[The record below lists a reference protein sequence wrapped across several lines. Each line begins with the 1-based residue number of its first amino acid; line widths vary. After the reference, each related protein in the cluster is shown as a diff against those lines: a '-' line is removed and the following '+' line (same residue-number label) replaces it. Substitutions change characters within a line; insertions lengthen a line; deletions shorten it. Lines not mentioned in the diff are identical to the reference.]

1 MSQSGEGETSDLS
14 RIVEEQNATINYL
27 RAQLKEF
34 LDLKRTLREGGYYES
49 ESPKVN
55 RQTSRGDDLKV
66 DIPEFEGRLDGDEFL
81 EWVRTVE
88 RVFDYKNTDE
98 EKKVKIVALK
108 LRKYAS
114 TWWANK
120 CAKREREGKDK
131 IRSWEKMKK
140 QMKEKFLPS
149 YYMQE
154 NFTKLQHLQQDGR
167 SVEEYGREFETMIMR
182 CDLKE
187 DDHQTLVRFLNGL
200 DSKIRNIVEL
210 QPYACL
216 DDLINLAHKVDKQQ
230 RTKMKETSRFTSA
243 RTTNFNSYQEN
254 TPHSYSKAHSQDSTA
269 LQNNNSKQPLSMPN
283 TPKPNTNSFTPRRC
297 FKCQGLGHISSE
309 CPNRKMVNLVEF
321 DDHQEENEEDFCD
334 DAELDEEIIYPDE
347 GELLVMRRA
356 LSGVKAKD
364 PNPQREAI
372 FHTKCTVK
380 GKICSLI
387 IDGGSCTNVASKTMV
402 DKLNLTATPH
412 PKPYMIQWLNQ
423 NKAMENIIRLNVGGP
438 TVDPSE
444 DSGLRRTWFGID
456 DDYMIYGLNSTI
468 SYDDTTIN
476 YTVATLSYTAPELVY
491 LTMREMGPYVGELK
505 KNQNLTWLFEVDVG
519 FNYLVRLHF
528 CELDSTINSNDQRSF
543 DVSINN
549 QMGAHDIDVFAL
561 TGGIFIPM
569 YRDFVTLFEG
579 SDTIIASVETRGLL
593 SVTLTPD
600 PTTTYND
607 VMLNGLEIF
616 KLSSSNG
623 SLAAPNP
630 TLAAPNPTF
639 PLQRIGIGI
648 CMLIALILLY
658 KKMNSMIEK
667 SKEIETLLKQHGS
680 LGPKRHTY
688 ADLKRITNSFKIKL
702 GEGGYGIV
710 YKGKLHCG
718 DQVAVKILKRSS
730 NRDMDMVEFINE
742 VASIG
747 NTNHKNIVKLLGF
760 CYEGS
765 KRALIY
771 DYMPCGSL
779 EKFTHGGRDEN
790 NQQLS
795 WKSLF
800 EIAIGIAR
808 GLEYLHQGCNTR
820 ILHFDIKPQN
830 ILLDE
835 NYCPKISDFG
845 LAKICPQKDSI
856 ISMSDAR
863 GTGVYIAHEVFF
875 KRFGGVSHKSDVYSY
890 GMWVLEIV
898 GCRKNIDAKLE
909 HSSEQY
915 FPHWIYKQ
923 LEEVEEIDQIDTTNN
938 NEGSVLKRKMVV
950 VGLWCIQTNPFT
962 RPNMTRVV
970 EMLEGT
976 LDLLQI
982 PPIPSL
988 ASPLRSHEISTTLD
1002 EILLGGLFVS
1012 SI

>member
-1 MSQSGEGETSDLS
+1 
-14 RIVEEQNATINYL
+14 
-27 RAQLKEF
+27 
-34 LDLKRTLREGGYYES
+34 
-49 ESPKVN
+49 
-55 RQTSRGDDLKV
+55 
-66 DIPEFEGRLDGDEFL
+66 
-81 EWVRTVE
+81 
-88 RVFDYKNTDE
+88 
-98 EKKVKIVALK
+98 
-108 LRKYAS
+108 
-114 TWWANK
+114 
-120 CAKREREGKDK
+120 
-131 IRSWEKMKK
+131 
-140 QMKEKFLPS
+140 
-149 YYMQE
+149 
-154 NFTKLQHLQQDGR
+154 
-167 SVEEYGREFETMIMR
+167 
-182 CDLKE
+182 
-187 DDHQTLVRFLNGL
+187 
-200 DSKIRNIVEL
+200 
-210 QPYACL
+210 
-216 DDLINLAHKVDKQQ
+216 
-230 RTKMKETSRFTSA
+230 
-243 RTTNFNSYQEN
+243 
-254 TPHSYSKAHSQDSTA
+254 
-269 LQNNNSKQPLSMPN
+269 
-283 TPKPNTNSFTPRRC
+283 
-297 FKCQGLGHISSE
+297 
-309 CPNRKMVNLVEF
+309 
-321 DDHQEENEEDFCD
+321 
-334 DAELDEEIIYPDE
+334 
-347 GELLVMRRA
+347 
-356 LSGVKAKD
+356 
-364 PNPQREAI
+364 
-372 FHTKCTVK
+372 
-380 GKICSLI
+380 
-387 IDGGSCTNVASKTMV
+387 
-402 DKLNLTATPH
+402 
-412 PKPYMIQWLNQ
+412 
-423 NKAMENIIRLNVGGP
+423 
-438 TVDPSE
+438 
-444 DSGLRRTWFGID
+444 
-456 DDYMIYGLNSTI
+456 
-468 SYDDTTIN
+468 
-476 YTVATLSYTAPELVY
+476 
-491 LTMREMGPYVGELK
+491 
-505 KNQNLTWLFEVDVG
+505 
-519 FNYLVRLHF
+519 
-528 CELDSTINSNDQRSF
+528 
-543 DVSINN
+543 
-549 QMGAHDIDVFAL
+549 MGAQNIDVFAL

-579 SDTIIASVETRGLL
+579 SGTNKASVETRGPL
-593 SVTLTPD
+593 SVTLTPN
-600 PTTTYND
+600 PTGTYDD

-616 KLSSSNG
+616 KLSSSN
-623 SLAAPNP
+623 P
-630 TLAAPNPTF
+630 TLAAPNPNIPMNLTS
-639 PLQRIGIGI
+639 LQGIGLGI

-658 KKMNSMIEK
+658 KKMNSLIEK

-790 NQQLS
+790 NQQPS

-845 LAKICPQKDSI
+845 LAKICPQKDII
-856 ISMSDAR
+856 ISMSEAR
-863 GTGVYIAHEVFF
+863 GTAGYIAPEVFF

-890 GMWVLEIV
+890 GMLVLEMV
-898 GCRKNIDAKLE
+898 GCRKNIDAKVE

-982 PPIPSL
+982 PPIPSF
-988 ASPLRSHEISTTLD
+988 EITRNFYHSR
-1002 EILLGGLFVS
+1002 
-1012 SI
+1012 

>member
-14 RIVEEQNATINYL
+14 RIVEEQNATIKYL
-27 RAQLKEF
+27 QAQLKEF
-34 LDLKRTLREGGYYES
+34 LDLKRTLREGGDYES

-114 TWWANK
+114 TWWASK

-243 RTTNFNSYQEN
+243 RTTNFNSYQKN
-254 TPHSYSKAHSQDSTA
+254 TPHSYSKAHSQDSKA

-334 DAELDEEIIYPDE
+334 NAELDEEMIYPDE

-412 PKPYMIQWLNQ
+412 PEPYMIQWLNQ
-423 NKAMENIIRLNVGGP
+423 NKGIPVNSQVLLSFSIGNSYKESLLCDVIPMDACHVLLGRPWQYDRKVMHDGFKNTHTFVLNKKKITLAPYAPGHNSKLQATLTNFHSLIPILKSEQHEFVERKELLLLNDETESVLHDHPLIEPLLDEFAYVFPNEIPNGLPPKRDIQHKIDFIPGSSLPNKPAYRTNPKETEEIRRQVDDLLAKGLIRESISPCAVPTLLVPKKNGEMRMCVDSRAINRITIKYRFPIPRLNDLLDDLYGSKVFSKI
-438 TVDPSE
+438 DLR
-444 DSGLRRTWFGID
+444 SGYHQVRIHEGDEWK
-456 DDYMIYGLNSTI
+456 
-468 SYDDTTIN
+468 TT
-476 YTVATLSYTAPELVY
+476 
-491 LTMREMGPYVGELK
+491 
-505 KNQNLTWLFEVDVG
+505 F
-519 FNYLVRLHF
+519 
-528 CELDSTINSNDQRSF
+528 
-543 DVSINN
+543 
-549 QMGAHDIDVFAL
+549 
-561 TGGIFIPM
+561 
-569 YRDFVTLFEG
+569 
-579 SDTIIASVETRGLL
+579 
-593 SVTLTPD
+593 
-600 PTTTYND
+600 
-607 VMLNGLEIF
+607 
-616 KLSSSNG
+616 
-623 SLAAPNP
+623 
-630 TLAAPNPTF
+630 
-639 PLQRIGIGI
+639 
-648 CMLIALILLY
+648 
-658 KKMNSMIEK
+658 K
-667 SKEIETLLKQHGS
+667 SKEGLYEWLVMPVGLSNAPSTFMRLVNQTLKPFLGHFVVVYFDDMLPS
-680 LGPKRHTY
+680 L
-688 ADLKRITNSFKIKL
+688 
-702 GEGGYGIV
+702 
-710 YKGKLHCG
+710 
-718 DQVAVKILKRSS
+718 RSS
-730 NRDMDMVEFINE
+730 F
-742 VASIG
+742 S
-747 NTNHKNIVKLLGF
+747 K
-760 CYEGS
+760 EGE
-765 KRALIY
+765 
-771 DYMPCGSL
+771 DDVGSP
-779 EKFTHGGRDEN
+779 T
-790 NQQLS
+790 
-795 WKSLF
+795 
-800 EIAIGIAR
+800 
-808 GLEYLHQGCNTR
+808 
-820 ILHFDIKPQN
+820 
-830 ILLDE
+830 
-835 NYCPKISDFG
+835 
-845 LAKICPQKDSI
+845 
-856 ISMSDAR
+856 
-863 GTGVYIAHEVFF
+863 
-875 KRFGGVSHKSDVYSY
+875 
-890 GMWVLEIV
+890 
-898 GCRKNIDAKLE
+898 
-909 HSSEQY
+909 SS
-915 FPHWIYKQ
+915 
-923 LEEVEEIDQIDTTNN
+923 
-938 NEGSVLKRKMVV
+938 
-950 VGLWCIQTNPFT
+950 
-962 RPNMTRVV
+962 
-970 EMLEGT
+970 
-976 LDLLQI
+976 
-982 PPIPSL
+982 
-988 ASPLRSHEISTTLD
+988 SHELTWINTMIHHMEDAQIQGSNVKSFN
-1002 EILLGGLFVS
+1002 FV
-1012 SI
+1012 IMN

>member
-1 MSQSGEGETSDLS
+1 MFIHPQMLFTLIFYLFITTLANSITTPYEPTDHILIQFGLPNNSRQLFDNRIWQSDQDFILTSLS
-14 RIVEEQNATINYL
+14 ATSNSTANAVEAASTPYDMARIFRATTIYSIPVTTWGPKLVRLYFPPLSISYDVIDTKSSFLSLTINGFNIL
-27 RAQLKEF
+27 RNFSAYAVMAHANAHPN
-34 LDLKRTLREGGYYES
+34 TTA
-49 ESPKVN
+49 PV
-55 RQTSRGDDLKV
+55 T
-66 DIPEFEGRLDGDEFL
+66 DG
-81 EWVRTVE
+81 
-88 RVFDYKNTDE
+88 
-98 EKKVKIVALK
+98 
-108 LRKYAS
+108 
-114 TWWANK
+114 
-120 CAKREREGKDK
+120 
-131 IRSWEKMKK
+131 
-140 QMKEKFLPS
+140 
-149 YYMQE
+149 
-154 NFTKLQHLQQDGR
+154 
-167 SVEEYGREFETMIMR
+167 
-182 CDLKE
+182 
-187 DDHQTLVRFLNGL
+187 LVREIYISLDEGDGQRAINLTFSPSNPDGFGFINGL
-200 DSKIRNIVEL
+200 
-210 QPYACL
+210 
-216 DDLINLAHKVDKQQ
+216 
-230 RTKMKETSRFTSA
+230 
-243 RTTNFNSYQEN
+243 
-254 TPHSYSKAHSQDSTA
+254 
-269 LQNNNSKQPLSMPN
+269 
-283 TPKPNTNSFTPRRC
+283 
-297 FKCQGLGHISSE
+297 
-309 CPNRKMVNLVEF
+309 
-321 DDHQEENEEDFCD
+321 
-334 DAELDEEIIYPDE
+334 EIISVPD
-347 GELLVMRRA
+347 GLYLNR
-356 LSGVKAKD
+356 SGSNMVPYLTGGFQD
-364 PNPQREAI
+364 YLNNPFNFSDSI
-372 FHTKCTVK
+372 
-380 GKICSLI
+380 
-387 IDGGSCTNVASKTMV
+387 
-402 DKLNLTATPH
+402 
-412 PKPYMIQWLNQ
+412 
-423 NKAMENIIRLNVGGP
+423 AMENIIRLNIGGSI
-438 TVDPSE
+438 VDQS
-444 DSGLRRTWFGID
+444 DVSGLSRTWFGRD
-456 DDYMIYGLNSTI
+456 DDYMINGLNYTV

-476 YTVATLSYTAPELVY
+476 YTVATPSYTAPELVY
-491 LTMREMGPYVGELK
+491 LTMRLMGPYVAELK

-519 FNYLVRLHF
+519 FNYLVRLLF
-528 CELDSTINSNDQRSF
+528 CELDPEINNTGQRLF
-543 DVSINN
+543 HVSINN
-549 QMGAHDIDVFAL
+549 QMGAYDIDVFAL

-579 SDTIIASVETRGLL
+579 SGTNKASVETRGLF

-600 PTTTYND
+600 PTAVYD
-607 VMLNGLEIF
+607 DLLLNGLEIF
-616 KLSSSNG
+616 KLNSSNG

-630 TLAAPNPTF
+630 NIPMNLTSLHGREHGLTKIMIIF
-639 PLQRIGIGI
+639 IILGIGIGI

-658 KKMNSMIEK
+658 KKMNSLIEK

-718 DQVAVKILKRSS
+718 DQVAVKILKRSL

-856 ISMSDAR
+856 ISMSEAR
-863 GTGVYIAHEVFF
+863 GTAGYIAPEVFF

-890 GMWVLEIV
+890 GMLVLEMV
-898 GCRKNIDAKLE
+898 GCRKNIDAKVE

-950 VGLWCIQTNPFT
+950 VSLWCIQTNPLT

-982 PPIPSL
+982 PLIPSL
-988 ASPLRSHEISTTLD
+988 ASPLRSHEISTSLD
-1002 EILLGGLFVS
+1002 EISLGELFLS

>member
-1 MSQSGEGETSDLS
+1 MFVHPQMLLTLLSFLFITTLTNSITTPYKPTDHILISFGVTTVIDNRLWQNDQDFILTSLS
-14 RIVEEQNATINYL
+14 ATSKSTAKAVEVASPLYDMARIFRATTTYSIPVTTWGPKLVRLYFPPLSISYDIIDTKSSFLSLTINGFNIL
-27 RAQLKEF
+27 RNFSAFAVTTNAKAHAN
-34 LDLKRTLREGGYYES
+34 TTA
-49 ESPKVN
+49 PV
-55 RQTSRGDDLKV
+55 T
-66 DIPEFEGRLDGDEFL
+66 DG
-81 EWVRTVE
+81 
-88 RVFDYKNTDE
+88 
-98 EKKVKIVALK
+98 
-108 LRKYAS
+108 
-114 TWWANK
+114 
-120 CAKREREGKDK
+120 
-131 IRSWEKMKK
+131 
-140 QMKEKFLPS
+140 
-149 YYMQE
+149 
-154 NFTKLQHLQQDGR
+154 
-167 SVEEYGREFETMIMR
+167 
-182 CDLKE
+182 
-187 DDHQTLVRFLNGL
+187 LVREIYISLDEGDGQRAINLTFSPSNPDGFGFINGL
-200 DSKIRNIVEL
+200 
-210 QPYACL
+210 
-216 DDLINLAHKVDKQQ
+216 
-230 RTKMKETSRFTSA
+230 
-243 RTTNFNSYQEN
+243 
-254 TPHSYSKAHSQDSTA
+254 
-269 LQNNNSKQPLSMPN
+269 
-283 TPKPNTNSFTPRRC
+283 
-297 FKCQGLGHISSE
+297 
-309 CPNRKMVNLVEF
+309 
-321 DDHQEENEEDFCD
+321 
-334 DAELDEEIIYPDE
+334 EIISIPD
-347 GELLVMRRA
+347 GLYLNR
-356 LSGVKAKD
+356 SGSNMV
-364 PNPQREAI
+364 PYL
-372 FHTKCTVK
+372 T
-380 GKICSLI
+380 
-387 IDGGSCTNVASKTMV
+387 GGFQ
-402 DKLNLTATPH
+402 DYLNSPFNFSDSIT
-412 PKPYMIQWLNQ
+412 
-423 NKAMENIIRLNVGGP
+423 MENIIRLNVGGSI
-438 TVDPSE
+438 VDQS
-444 DSGLRRTWFGID
+444 DVSGLSRTWFGRD
-456 DDYMIYGLNSTI
+456 DDYMINGLNYTL

-476 YTVATLSYTAPELVY
+476 YTVATPSYTAPELVY
-491 LTMREMGPYVGELK
+491 LTMRFMGPYVKELK

-528 CELDSTINSNDQRSF
+528 CELDPNINNTGQRLF

-561 TGGIFIPM
+561 TGGILIPM

-579 SDTIIASVETRGLL
+579 SGTNKASVETRGLL

-600 PTTTYND
+600 LTATYGD

-630 TLAAPNPTF
+630 TL

-658 KKMNSMIEK
+658 KKMNSLSEK

-845 LAKICPQKDSI
+845 LSKICPQKDSI
-856 ISMSDAR
+856 ISMSEAR
-863 GTGVYIAHEVFF
+863 GTAGYIAPEVFF

-890 GMWVLEIV
+890 GMLVLEMV
-898 GCRKNIDAKLE
+898 GCRKNIDTKVE

-1002 EILLGGLFVS
+1002 EISLGGLFVS
-1012 SI
+1012 SISCSS